1 MLVKDVLWVDFATE
15 KDFLDF
21 LDDVLS
27 VDGRELAYKLI
38 EVDAAGA
45 IEVKFAENCLTF
57 I

>member
-15 KDFLDF
+15 EDFLDF

-27 VDGRELAYKLI
+27 VDGRKLAYKLI

-45 IEVKFAENCLTF
+45 IEVKFAENGLTF